1 MGCQPLSFCEGQ
13 CEDKCAELKVAEQ
26 ASAARGLALPNAL
39 YSLNLTLATWS
50 SLLVEMSGVK
60 STRGPTRV

>member
-1 MGCQPLSFCEGQ
+1 MN
-13 CEDKCAELKVAEQ
+13 VAHLNFAHGDLEEHG
-26 ASAARGLALPNAL
+26 AAIADVRAAARGPRRQPDG